1 MSTISLFTLNATTL
15 NQLQVAIKNVSDNV
29 AHAQDPNYNRRDAVF
44 NDQSGISVQIDI
56 KRAVNTDLRNQ
67 LYDATSNISGTDETQ
82 RMFDNVAGL
91 IGVTNNGTGF
101 IQDKMA
107 AMQSAWNA
115 FQAAPE
121 SSAAEAQVI
130 STSESFAAEVRRQFT
145 AVNNFDSQEKANV
158 QIDVTALNSKLT
170 QLAAINLQAQD
181 EYGTPGGV
189 TPNTQ
194 DKQEALIK
202 EISGYVAVTV
212 FDKPDGSKSVYTKN
226 GIPLVDK
233 LANQFSWDPSNRNVF
248 QTGGA
253 APVSY
258 NGAGSL
264 NAAFTP
270 GSIGAKV
277 QALDP
282 TSPPTAATGPEV
294 GIFQKY
300 RSQLSAFVD
309 LFTSTA
315 ATVAAGTTSPF
326 DTQFISKSSDRTS
339 DIILTTPAPTLP
351 LAQGLGFF
359 TTSNTPGNLNEA
371 SFAVNANLL
380 NGSKTVNRQAA
391 QPIINFFTS
400 QNSNLGSATTPAGT
414 TTVGGN
420 SALGGLVLVTRTPQ
434 GIISGIT
441 QNFAANQARVKSLD
455 VSQTTTQQDL
465 SNRLSSRTGVST
477 DNELAQL
484 QVLQN
489 QYAATGRLMST
500 ADTMFQTLLAIG
512 R

>member
-1 MSTISLFTLNATTL
+1 
-15 NQLQVAIKNVSDNV
+15 
-29 AHAQDPNYNRRDAVF
+29 
-44 NDQSGISVQIDI
+44 
-56 KRAVNTDLRNQ
+56 
-67 LYDATSNISGTDETQ
+67 
-82 RMFDNVAGL
+82 
-91 IGVTNNGTGF
+91 
-101 IQDKMA
+101 
-107 AMQSAWNA
+107 
-115 FQAAPE
+115 
-121 SSAAEAQVI
+121 
-130 STSESFAAEVRRQFT
+130 
-145 AVNNFDSQEKANV
+145 
-158 QIDVTALNSKLT
+158 
-170 QLAAINLQAQD
+170 
-181 EYGTPGGV
+181 
-189 TPNTQ
+189 
-194 DKQEALIK
+194 
-202 EISGYVAVTV
+202 
-212 FDKPDGSKSVYTKN
+212 
-226 GIPLVDK
+226 
-233 LANQFSWDPSNRNVF
+233 
-248 QTGGA
+248 
-253 APVSY
+253 
-258 NGAGSL
+258 
-264 NAAFTP
+264 
-270 GSIGAKV
+270 
-277 QALDP
+277 LDP

-339 DIILTTPAPTLP
+339 DIIQTTPAPTLP

-359 TTSNTPGNLNEA
+359 TTSNTPGNLDEA

-391 QPIINFFTS
+391 QPIVNFFTA

-465 SNRLSSRTGVST
+465 TNRLSSRTGVST

-484 QVLQN
+484 QILQN

-500 ADTMFQTLLAIG
+500 ADTMFQTLLGIG